1 MDEKWQIASQEVLS
15 GSNIALCDD
24 DATSNPRV
32 DGAITSIFRTL
43 TPYLP
48 AGVTSGSDSFRRIKK
63 QHLTILSVD
72 IRGFTTLAEA
82 LDPEDCLNLLN
93 EYFAFAVEI
102 VFDFAG
108 EIDKFQGD
116 GFMAVFK
123 ETAEGENHERRAV
136 QAALR
141 LREMGRDLNLPEK
154 DGARIPLGMGIN
166 TGIAAFGNIGST
178 KRSEY
183 TVIGDVVNVAHHL
196 QRISGPDQIILGGNT
211 QRRIGTD
218 IQCSPLGYL
227 RVKRRLNRIEAFL
240 IE

>member
-1 MDEKWQIASQEVLS
+1 MNERSQSVCQES
-15 GSNIALCDD
+15 GVGSDIRPFD
-24 DATSNPRV
+24 DAAVNPKPA
-32 DGAITSIFRTL
+32 GAFTSILGTL

-48 AGVTSGSDSFRRIKK
+48 AAVISGSDSFRGIKK
-63 QHLTILSVD
+63 QNLTILSVD
-72 IRGFTTLAEA
+72 IRGFTTLAET

-102 VFDFAG
+102 IIDFAG

-123 ETAEGENHERRAV
+123 EAGNGEDHARRAV
-136 QAALR
+136 QAAVR
-141 LREMGRDLNLPEK
+141 LREMGRRLNLPEK
-154 DGARIPLGMGIN
+154 DGVRIPLGMGVN

-178 KRSEY
+178 KRSDY
-183 TVIGDVVNVAHHL
+183 TVIGDVVNVAHYL

-218 IQCSPLGYL
+218 MDCTPLGYI
-227 RVKRRLNRIEAFL
+227 RVKRRLSRIEAFL